1 MEFREA
7 NKRLYKGYLYSLILV
22 IVAIPVVIF
31 TAVVAV
37 LPSMQSPQALASVV
51 VLLAGE
57 VFVFIIAGVLIFFL
71 YLFRGYL
78 ALHRLGIGWAWWMA
92 WGPIIEFLLVIAT
105 LVILILFGIAT
116 LGQLA
121 LAVLANIQSNSG
133 GPVTGQWIW
142 LVVAPVLVMG
152 IILAAFGIFLTI
164 AHILFLNNMHRY
176 TAINKFHTAYIL
188 LIIGIVLSFIPYLG
202 ILGTIVLIA
211 QYVIEMLAY
220 KEASEWTP
228 PAPQTPQPQPSTSA

>member
-37 LPSMQSPQALASVV
+37 LPSMQSPHALASVV

-57 VFVFIIAGVLIFFL
+57 VVVFIIAGVLIFFL

-92 WGPIIEFLLVIAT
+92 WGPIIEFLLGIAT
-105 LVILILFGIAT
+105 LVI
-116 LGQLA
+116 LA
-121 LAVLANIQSNSG
+121 LAVLANIQSISR
-133 GPVTGQWIW
+133 GPVTGEWIW
-142 LVVAPVLVMG
+142 PVVAPALVMG

>member
-92 WGPIIEFLLVIAT
+92 WGPIIEFLLGIAT
-105 LVILILFGIAT
+105 LVI
-116 LGQLA
+116 LA
-121 LAVLANIQSNSG
+121 LAVLANIQSISR
-133 GPVTGQWIW
+133 GPVTGEWIW

>member
-92 WGPIIEFLLVIAT
+92 WGPIIEFLLGIAT
-105 LVILILFGIAT
+105 LVI
-116 LGQLA
+116 LA
-121 LAVLANIQSNSG
+121 LAVLANIQSISR
-133 GPVTGQWIW
+133 GPVTGEWIW
-142 LVVAPVLVMG
+142 PVVAPVLVMG

>member
-92 WGPIIEFLLVIAT
+92 WGPIIEFLLGIAT
-105 LVILILFGIAT
+105 LVI
-116 LGQLA
+116 LA
-121 LAVLANIQSNSG
+121 LAVLANIQSISR
-133 GPVTGQWIW
+133 GPVTGEWIW

-211 QYVIEMLAY
+211 QYIIEMLAY